1 MNPPLAR
8 IPEGNWYCP
17 SCIVVKGMAPDASE
31 KLQVIHRRSGKKY
44 QGEVTRAY
52 MEALAHLAAKMEEKE
67 YWEFTVDE
75 VCLLIPM
82 LFFLVVLSFLNVE
95 LVFSTMASHLG
106 Q

>member
-17 SCIVVKGMAPDASE
+17 SCIVAKGMAPE
-31 KLQVIHRRSGKKY
+31 KFQVIHRRSGKKY

-52 MEALAHLAAKMEEKE
+52 MEALALLAAKMEEKE

-75 VCLLIPM
+75 VCVMIPI
-82 LFFLVVLSFLNVE
+82 LFFLVTLYYSIY
-95 LVFSTMASHLG
+95 S
-106 Q
+106 